1 MPFPRRYVR
10 AERDAL
16 NNVRHVVEDEHSKV
30 VASDAIENYS
40 SEVLPEEVRSGRG
53 KLDFDRLPEWARNR
67 LLNKVRKKS

>member
-1 MPFPRRYVR
+1 M
-10 AERDAL
+10 
-16 NNVRHVVEDEHSKV
+16 NNVRLVVEDEHSNV